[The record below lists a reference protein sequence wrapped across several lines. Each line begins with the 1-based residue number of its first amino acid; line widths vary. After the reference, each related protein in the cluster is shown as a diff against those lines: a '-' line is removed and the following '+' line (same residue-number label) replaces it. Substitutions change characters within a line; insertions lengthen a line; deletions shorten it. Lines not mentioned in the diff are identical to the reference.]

1 MAIRYPLE
9 IVNIR
14 LNLQPFVM
22 RCSYCYHYVQIEP
35 EHKNRLFF
43 FKLKYVVINKSV
55 FHSMILF
62 AIASDRRITI
72 PQSLRKSRRSRQR
85 AIRRLVPKVSI
96 PVVPSPP
103 LDGG

>member
-1 MAIRYPLE
+1 
-9 IVNIR
+9 
-14 LNLQPFVM
+14 
-22 RCSYCYHYVQIEP
+22 
-35 EHKNRLFF
+35 
-43 FKLKYVVINKSV
+43 
-55 FHSMILF
+55 MILF